1 MLTELV
7 YRRFS
12 KPLAKILSKTGVSPN
27 AVTIMATLV
36 GIGAAAVIAS
46 GEIYWGVLTLFISQ
60 ILDCTDGDLA
70 RLTGRVTRVGAYLD
84 RVFDRFVDAAIVIG
98 VVYLAPSELWLAGF
112 MAVVGSFGVSITR
125 AMAEA
130 EGAECKVGIGGRD
143 TRLAIIM
150 AGLLLGFATGKDVSL
165 YSLTLW
171 IVAVLGF
178 ITTIH
183 RMIHTMK
190 QL

>member
-1 MLTELV
+1 
-7 YRRFS
+7 
-12 KPLAKILSKTGVSPN
+12 
-27 AVTIMATLV
+27 MATLV